1 MSGNIIKVISNEIT
15 AGFDSLNIWL
25 NANDDLMQYKP
36 ASKGW
41 SVKQNLE
48 HISLTNHYLLILIKK
63 GTAKAI
69 ELLAKNIAGG
79 FPDGYVIAWE
89 KLETIGKHK
98 SFEWIRPEHMQPTG
112 DISLNDIQ
120 ARLQMQKD
128 ECMICLEK
136 LQNGGGVLYKT
147 MMSVNGLGKI
157 DVYHYILFLV
167 QHIKRHITQM
177 EKIKLEFDQL

>member
-1 MSGNIIKVISNEIT
+1 MSGIIIKVIADEII
-15 AGFDSLNIWL
+15 AGFDNLDIWF
-25 NANDDLMQYKP
+25 NADDDLMQYKP

-41 SVKQNLE
+41 SVQQNLE

-63 GTAKAI
+63 GTVKAV
-69 ELLAKNIAGG
+69 ELSAKNFTEG
-79 FPDGYVIAWE
+79 FPDGYVIAWG
-89 KLETIGKHK
+89 KLDMIGKHK
-98 SFEWIRPEHMQPTG
+98 SFEWIRPEHMEPTG
-112 DISLNDIQ
+112 NISLDKIQ
-120 ARLQMQKD
+120 SRLNTQKQ
-128 ECMICLEK
+128 ECLSCLEK
-136 LQNGGGVLYKT
+136 LQNGEGVLYKT